1 MKSLACGAGWRK
13 LEYTHIV
20 TGLPSIYLVVLIGII
35 VGWFGIIIW
44 RFSCCCSLI
53 GIIIRWFGIIIG
65 CSEWFDYWIE
75 IIIRWFGIIIYG
87 CRRCGCVYWR
97 LTHGVFLVCLTRRVV
112 GITLLVCV
120 ISEWLYAVD

>member
-53 GIIIRWFGIIIG
+53 GIIVRWFGIII
-65 CSEWFDYWIE
+65 
-75 IIIRWFGIIIYG
+75 
-87 CRRCGCVYWR
+87 
-97 LTHGVFLVCLTRRVV
+97 LMFLGELF
-112 GITLLVCV
+112 
-120 ISEWLYAVD
+120 